1 MSEEL
6 KPQAQAASVVTTAE
20 SAYLEEIKKIDN
32 PAERLKESLE
42 GLEDYGDFDLL
53 ETMADGLEN
62 MNPESRAAKKIF
74 LQDSEF
80 AEQRKHLKTDLLM
93 WLNILDSDATTASE
107 AVEKCQEVQRLLKRT
122 SFRTWVA
129 YTNRPANW
137 KRLIVHSESSLQT
150 LVRRN

>member
-1 MSEEL
+1 MSEEI
-6 KPQAQAASVVTTAE
+6 KPQAQEASVVTNAE
-20 SAYLEEIKKIDN
+20 SAYLEEIRKIDN

-62 MNPESRAAKKIF
+62 MNPESRAAKRIF

-80 AEQRKHLKTDLLM
+80 AEQRKHLKNDLLM

-107 AVEKCQEVQRLLKRT
+107 AVEKCQE
-122 SFRTWVA
+122 A
-129 YTNRPANW
+129 A
-137 KRLIVHSESSLQT
+137 IAA
-150 LVRRN
+150 

>member
-53 ETMADGLEN
+53 ETMADGL
-62 MNPESRAAKKIF
+62 
-74 LQDSEF
+74 
-80 AEQRKHLKTDLLM
+80 
-93 WLNILDSDATTASE
+93 
-107 AVEKCQEVQRLLKRT
+107 
-122 SFRTWVA
+122 
-129 YTNRPANW
+129 
-137 KRLIVHSESSLQT
+137 
-150 LVRRN
+150 